1 MSADYQTTR
10 LHRCILFTVLL
21 LALTGMHSQSLAQ
34 DAYPPEK
41 GRIFEG
47 YVINK
52 PEALYGGRHGNA
64 LAITPDSRKLI
75 ASRGNYAV
83 VMNAADLSP
92 LLYLKPDFSD
102 VTALAVS
109 PDGTLLLTGTQAGGI
124 KLYNLSTGQL
134 KHSLFY
140 SSYRINDVAFSFD
153 SKRCGIVGESTTGYI
168 IDVSNGTT
176 LQTFRHTWVDGT
188 YTYYYPIN
196 SIAFAPNSYQFVTG
210 GNDEYARIWNG
221 ASSTNLKHSFDVL
234 SVAYRPTG
242 SEVVTA
248 DGNTIRRWNANTGAF
263 IATVAT
269 TANAVSQLL
278 VTPDGNKVLT
288 ALYGSTAKLWDIE
301 TGVLL
306 QNFQGHTAAV
316 RSIAYAPDGAR
327 IYTASS
333 DASLRVWGT
342 QNSIE
347 LQRIPGHPGR
357 ANKIAISLDETKV
370 VTVGESAALHMW
382 DASTTLYES
391 TIYTNQRTNGVAFR
405 ADTEQLFVTSGTNTT
420 LWDTDLLNSSVS
432 YLGHLASVLDIDATL
447 NGNYLLSSS
456 ADNTAMLWEAGSGAS
471 IGTLFTDADVTS
483 AAISDDATL
492 AILGVNRQASLWNP
506 LTGEMLSRLAPN
518 NISVTDVD
526 LSGDGEIA
534 ITGGSDGYARLYQTD
549 LTLPLIG
556 YNTGDS
562 SVNAVCLSPDK
573 QTLLTG
579 GADGVAHI
587 FDLESGVELARYT
600 AHEYPVQ
607 EVRFAPTS
615 GAWALT
621 LGQDGLA
628 HRWNSVP
635 SCRKRCEDEPQDTD
649 GDGLSDCHELC
660 IGTEPTSPDTDEDGL
675 DDYYEFTNYL
685 RRDFPDADLDRDG
698 DGLNNIDEATL
709 GLIAYVPDTDGD
721 GMQDGYEVEYQLDPL
736 ADDSEAD
743 LDGDG
748 VLNID
753 EFGYN
758 TSPISTD
765 TDGDSMS
772 DDYEIAYGL
781 NPIITD
787 GSLDRDRDGL
797 SNIEEARLGLNPR
810 TGDTDGDDMPDGFE
824 VENGLNPFERD
835 ALRDLDGDGLSNIE
849 ELWARTD
856 PQNGDD
862 PPIPTYVN
870 AATGSDT
877 EGVGTLDK
885 PFLTISAA
893 LLDTARY
900 TYTNKIAATIVA
912 QAGTYT
918 RPVEIPE
925 NVTLSGEGSDT
936 VLSAPRGLIEPFVK
950 LRRNSALTHC
960 TVTLDPQQTSGIATL
975 VQFLEYNSRIDNVTF
990 IGVNTRSVTAIADN
1004 GSWYSENEI
1013 QDCTFRDLA
1022 TAIVT
1027 VSSNTQI
1034 ARCLFENITGRGL
1047 RALGTFRR
1055 EGVPSLGSITEL
1067 NDTGFNRWHSDTG
1080 AFVEIEGSPRK
1091 VIDAA
1096 YNDWGVYTED
1106 EVASRILALGNASAD
1121 EIYSTPFL
1129 ANPLQPGDHILLP
1142 VGTDNRPLV
1151 NNNAAVTLGETTLP
1165 ADADGVVILP
1175 NTLPGTYSITAEA
1188 DLHCPNTDEVVISP
1202 RPIHV
1207 TLVALQEGVP
1217 NPDDPELCDPI
1228 AVEEGEVDG
1237 EGMPEGEEMEP
1248 ADLADAILD
1257 RWATLDS
1264 DNNGTLSY
1272 SEVTAGL
1279 DLPASLLPKVDQ
1291 NLDGTISIGELQL
1304 LLTAASPI
1312 HSADT
1317 NGSRRI
1323 DLSELLRIL
1332 QLHAA
1337 GGYDCATNAA
1347 QSEDG
1352 YLLAGLGTSAS
1363 TCRPHASDYRDG
1375 ANGLIDLT
1383 ETLRAIQ
1390 LYNFG
1395 AIASC
1400 PGNFEDDFCAVNK

>member
-1 MSADYQTTR
+1 MSVHCLSTCLRSYT
-10 LHRCILFTVLL
+10 LFSVLL
-21 LALTGMHSQSLAQ
+21 LAMAGSHSESSAQ
-34 DAYPPEK
+34 TEYPQEK

-47 YVINK
+47 EVISK
-52 PEALYGGRHGNA
+52 PELIYGGRHGSA
-64 LAITPDSRKLI
+64 LAISPDSSKLI
-75 ASRGNYAV
+75 ASRGNFAV
-83 VMNAADLSP
+83 VMNADDLSP
-92 LLYLKPDFSD
+92 ILYLSPNTTD
-102 VTALAVS
+102 VTALAIS
-109 PDGTLLLTGTQAGGI
+109 PDGTRVLVGTQDGTLG
-124 KLYNLSTGQL
+124 LYDLSTGDQIRYTRP
-134 KHSLFY
+134 HSE
-140 SSYRINDVAFSFD
+140 RINGIAFSFD
-153 SKRCGIVGESTTGYI
+153 GTRFGTVSDDRYAYVREVSTGNLISTVRHSSSFTTTIVYS
-168 IDVSNGTT
+168 
-176 LQTFRHTWVDGT
+176 
-188 YTYYYPIN
+188 PIN
-196 SIAFAPNSYQFVTG
+196 CIAFAPDSYKFVTG
-210 GNDEYARIWNG
+210 GDDNFARIWDG
-221 ASSTNLKHSFDVL
+221 TNSINLSHTGDVL
-234 SVAYRPTG
+234 SVAYRPNG
-242 SEVVTA
+242 SEVLTA
-248 DGNTIRRWNANTGAF
+248 ALGQSIRRWNTSNGAF
-263 IATVAT
+263 VETVVT
-269 TANAVSQLL
+269 TANQVNQLL
-278 VTPDGNKVLT
+278 VTPDGDGIIA
-288 ALYGSTAKLWDIE
+288 ALNGSTAKLWDLD

-306 QNFQGHTAAV
+306 QNYQGHTAPV
-316 RSIAYAPDGAR
+316 LSIAYAPNNER
-327 IYTASS
+327 VYTASS

-342 QNSIE
+342 ESSIE
-347 LQRIPGHPGR
+347 LERIPGHPGN
-357 ANKIAISLDETKV
+357 ANKIAISLDDASV
-370 VTVGESAALHMW
+370 VTVGESSALHLW
-382 DASTTLYES
+382 DAASTLYKS
-391 TIYTNQRTNGVAFR
+391 TINTNQLTTGVAFR
-405 ADTEQLFVTSGTNTT
+405 AETGQLFATSNTGMT
-420 LWDTDLLNSSVS
+420 LWDTDILNPAIS
-432 YLGHLASVLDIDATL
+432 YRGHYQSVLDIDATS
-447 NGNYLLSSS
+447 NGKYLLSGSS
-456 ADNTAMLWEAGSGAS
+456 DNTAILWEVASGAVL
-471 IGTLFTDADVTS
+471 GVMNTNTDVSSVAV
-483 AAISDDATL
+483 SDDVSL

-506 LTGEMLSRLAPN
+506 STGESLSLLAPN
-518 NISVTDVD
+518 TITITDVD
-526 LSGDGEIA
+526 LSRDGELA
-534 ITGGSDGYARLYQTD
+534 ITGGTDGYARLYHTD
-549 LTLPLIG
+549 LNLPLIG

-562 SVNAVCLSPDK
+562 SVRSVSLSPDK

-579 GADGVAHI
+579 GSDGVAHI
-587 FDLESGVELARYT
+587 FDVESGVELARYT
-600 AHEYPVQ
+600 SHRSS
-607 EVRFAPTS
+607 VRDVSFAPAS
-615 GAWALT
+615 GAWVLT

-635 SCRKRCEDEPQDTD
+635 SCRQRCEDEPLDTD
-649 GDGLSDCHELC
+649 ADGLSDCLELC
-660 IGTEPTSPDTDEDGL
+660 IGTEPASPDTDDDGL
-675 DDYYEFTNYL
+675 DDLYEFNNYL

-698 DGLNNIDEATL
+698 DGLNNLDEATL

-721 GMQDGYEVEYQLDPL
+721 GMRDGYEVEYQLDPL
-736 ADDSEAD
+736 ADDGGGD

-748 VLNID
+748 VLNLE

-781 NPIITD
+781 NPTITD

-797 SNIEEARLGLNPR
+797 SNIQEALLGLNPR
-810 TGDTDGDDMPDGFE
+810 TGDTDGDDIPDGYE
-824 VENGLNPFERD
+824 VANDLNPFERD
-835 ALRDLDGDGLSNIE
+835 SLRDADGDGLSNIE
-849 ELWARTD
+849 ELWASTD

-893 LLDTARY
+893 LLDMARY
-900 TYTNKIAATIVA
+900 TYNFPATLIA

-950 LRRNSALTHC
+950 LRRNSALTDC

-975 VQFLEYNSRIDNVTF
+975 VQFLEYNSKIDNVTF

-1004 GSWYSENEI
+1004 GSWYSGNEI

-1047 RALGTFRR
+1047 RALGTFRN
-1055 EGVPSLGSITEL
+1055 EGVPSLGSVGNL
-1067 NDTGFNRWHSDTG
+1067 GNTGFNRWHSDTG
-1080 AFVEIEGSPRK
+1080 VFVEIEGSPRK

-1106 EVASRILALGNASAD
+1106 EVASRILALGNASTE

-1129 ANPLQPGDHILLP
+1129 PNPLQPGDHIVLP

-1151 NNNAAVTLGETTLP
+1151 NDNAAVTLGEGTLP

-1175 NTLPGTYSITAEA
+1175 NTLPGTYSLTAQA
-1188 DLHCPNTDEVVISP
+1188 DLHCPNTEEVVISP

-1207 TLVALQEGVP
+1207 TLIALQAGVP
-1217 NPDDPELCDPI
+1217 NPDDPELCEPI
-1228 AVEEGEVDG
+1228 EVEEGEVDG
-1237 EGMPEGEEMEP
+1237 EGMPEGEEIEP

-1291 NLDGTISIGELQL
+1291 NLDGTISIGELQF

-1317 NGSRRI
+1317 NGNRRI

-1337 GGYDCATNAA
+1337 GGYDCATSAA

-1352 YLLAGLGTSAS
+1352 YVLAGLGTSAS

-1375 ANGLIDLT
+1375 ANGVIDLT